1 MFQRQNAGRLIYLGA
16 HVIMPRMIKNKI
28 WYLQKINL
36 FNAIPPDQMEELDRI
51 TRMSAVKKKE
61 TIYLPGDPSH
71 QVYLL
76 KSGRVKIARLSE
88 EGREVTFALLEPGE
102 IFGELEVLD
111 DLPRDTLAEALDD
124 SELCIMQRETFLSL
138 IRSKP
143 ELSFRLT
150 KLIGFRMRQIESR
163 VEDLV
168 FRDVPSRLAHLLLQ
182 LSKEYGKETP
192 QGILLRIKI
201 THQDIAN
208 LIGSIRET
216 VSAVLGEFK
225 KEGMIS
231 FDGRQII
238 LLRPD
243 LLKVRAGSHSPTPF

>member
-1 MFQRQNAGRLIYLGA
+1 MILY
-16 HVIMPRMIKNKI
+16 MIKNKL

-36 FNAIPPDQMEELDRI
+36 FNAIPPEQMEELDRI
-51 TRMSAVKKKE
+51 TRMAAVKKRE
-61 TIYLPGDPSH
+61 TIYLPGDPSR

-76 KSGRVKIARLSE
+76 KSGRVKIARISE
-88 EGREVTFALLEPGE
+88 EGREVTLALLEPGE
-102 IFGELEVLD
+102 IFGELEILD
-111 DLPRDTLAEALDD
+111 DSPRDTLAEALDD
-124 SELCIMQRETFLSL
+124 SQLCVIQRETFLTL
-138 IRSKP
+138 IRSRP
-143 ELSFRLT
+143 ELAFRLT

-168 FRDVPSRLAHLLLQ
+168 FRDVPSRLAHLLFQ
-182 LSKEYGKETP
+182 LSKDYGRETP

-201 THQDIAN
+201 THQEIAN

-216 VSAVLGEFK
+216 VSAVLGDFK
-225 KEGMIS
+225 KEGLIS

-243 LLKVRAGSHSPTPF
+243 ILKNRGGPSPPTL

>member
-1 MFQRQNAGRLIYLGA
+1 
-16 HVIMPRMIKNKI
+16 MPHMIKSKI

-36 FNAIPPDQMEELDRI
+36 FNAMPPDQMEELDRI

-61 TIYLPGDPSH
+61 TIYLPGDSSR

-76 KSGRVKIARLSE
+76 KSGRVKIARISE

-102 IFGELEVLD
+102 IFGELEALD

-124 SELCIMQRETFLSL
+124 SELCIMQQDTFLTL

-168 FRDVPSRLAHLLLQ
+168 FRDVPYRLAHLLLQ
-182 LSKEYGKETP
+182 LSKDYGKETP
-192 QGILLRIKI
+192 QGILLKIKI
-201 THQDIAN
+201 THQEIAN

-216 VSAVLGEFK
+216 VSTILGDFK
-225 KEGMIS
+225 KEGLIT
-231 FDGRQII
+231 FDGRKVI
-238 LLRPD
+238 LLKPD
-243 LLKVRAGSHSPTPF
+243 LLKNRVGSSPLTPSK